1 MAKKSKIDNNSI
13 AQVTGVNLKNYLEK
27 VWWKTIVLWSN
38 LVPAIKNRTRRTTAT
53 VEVENNIVKNLDIG
67 KKNLPIDEYI
77 GIRTQTLK
85 STQNLIAEKLMRRS
99 SNHKSQDQDKLNE
112 QWKPKRTRVFTSKES
127 KILEEFKIILDY
139 RKTLDVPSQYRIARE
154 IREISLDDIGFNQ
167 SMVSRMYNNIDIPKC
182 DKTLTAIKN
191 WINKELERKDKHE
204 NLD

>member
-1 MAKKSKIDNNSI
+1 MPIILIHFYNS
-13 AQVTGVNLKNYLEK
+13 
-27 VWWKTIVLWSN
+27 
-38 LVPAIKNRTRRTTAT
+38 
-53 VEVENNIVKNLDIG
+53 
-67 KKNLPIDEYI
+67 
-77 GIRTQTLK
+77 
-85 STQNLIAEKLMRRS
+85 S

-154 IREISLDDIGFNQ
+154 IRDISLDNIGFNQ

>member
-1 MAKKSKIDNNSI
+1 MEDGNFLLKILQNHHSNYELLILQLDIKIEVQLDTTGKSIINPFYS
-13 AQVTGVNLKNYLEK
+13 ANLKNYLEK

-38 LVPAIKNRTRRTTAT
+38 L
-53 VEVENNIVKNLDIG
+53 
-67 KKNLPIDEYI
+67 NLPIDEYI